1 MKSLRYYIEC
11 QFATPAN
18 TPGMGD
24 VAAPNGEAVGSG
36 DIPVGTIKTKQKKK
50 KTKKHSF

>member
-36 DIPVGTIKTKQKKK
+36 DIPVGTIKPKQKKK